1 MRRARCVLV
10 EAVLLVLGLMDLIV
24 IGYLVMRMVGE

>member
-1 MRRARCVLV
+1 MRRVKCFLV

>member
-1 MRRARCVLV
+1 MRRAECVIV

>member
-1 MRRARCVLV
+1 MRRVECVLV
-10 EAVLLVLGLMDLIV
+10 EAVLLILGLMDLIV